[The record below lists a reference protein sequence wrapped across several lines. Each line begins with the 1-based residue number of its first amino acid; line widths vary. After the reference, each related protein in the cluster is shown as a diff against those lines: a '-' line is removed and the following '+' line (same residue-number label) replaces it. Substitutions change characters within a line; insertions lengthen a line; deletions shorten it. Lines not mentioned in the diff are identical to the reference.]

1 MLPADH
7 VTQELKRT
15 PLVVTSLMW
24 KPFDVR
30 FQDILEKIKLDQ
42 KIVQDELQFASMGGL
57 KTAMQNAAANER
69 EAMFARL
76 SAIQA
81 NQQDEQARGKTLFAL
96 GPGCLQ
102 VCLEWHYVLTNA
114 WPPLQSNSEALPRSG
129 SAHLTIKLPW
139 NRLKIT
145 ELVVQTNGFNT
156 ILTLLHGGLLSL
168 KVMGRAH
175 HKIIPSCYG
184 FVVSGIAA

>member
-1 MLPADH
+1 MLPADY

-42 KIVQDELQFASMGGL
+42 KIVKEELQFASMGGL
-57 KTAMQNAAANER
+57 KTAMQNAAARDREAMESAAAKER

-81 NQQDEQARGKTLFAL
+81 NQDEQARGKTLFAL
-96 GPGCLQ
+96 GRASLPR
-102 VCLEWHYVLTNA
+102 VAEALEYYVLTNA
-114 WPPLQSNSEALPRSG
+114 
-129 SAHLTIKLPW
+129 
-139 NRLKIT
+139 
-145 ELVVQTNGFNT
+145 
-156 ILTLLHGGLLSL
+156 
-168 KVMGRAH
+168 
-175 HKIIPSCYG
+175 
-184 FVVSGIAA
+184 